1 MAKLKMLKYPKKPKQ
16 TASVATFVKYLE
28 RCKEI
33 DKENAKRKAQNAKY
47 ETLKKRVAGIK
58 QKV

>member
-1 MAKLKMLKYPKKPKQ
+1 MAKVKLLKYPKKPKQ
-16 TASVATFVKYLE
+16 SASVQTFERYIE

-33 DKENAKRKAQNAKY
+33 DKENAKRKAQNAKRDA
-47 ETLKKRVAGIK
+47 LKKRVAGIK

>member
-1 MAKLKMLKYPKKPKQ
+1 MAKLKMLKYPKKPKAG
-16 TASVATFVKYLE
+16 ASVATLERYIE

-33 DKENAKRKAQNAKY
+33 DKENAKRKTQNAKLDA
-47 ETLKKRVAGIK
+47 LKKRVAGIK